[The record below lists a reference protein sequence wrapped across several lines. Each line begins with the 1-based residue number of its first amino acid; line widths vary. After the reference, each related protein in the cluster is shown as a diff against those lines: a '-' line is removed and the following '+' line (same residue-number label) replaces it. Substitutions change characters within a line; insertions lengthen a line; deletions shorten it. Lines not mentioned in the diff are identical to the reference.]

1 MAPSNNGENHN
12 PGNPEEHA
20 LQATFNPGEI
30 ESGLYQSWLDAGY
43 FSALNKDGEND
54 AFCIVIPPPN
64 VTGSLHMGHAFQ
76 HTLMDV
82 LIRYHRMKGEETL
95 WQMGMDHAGIATQ
108 MLVQRQLELEQ
119 IDKHD
124 LGREAFIERVWQW
137 KNSSGGQIAGQLR
150 RLGSSLDWSRER
162 FTMDEGFSAAVQQV
176 FISLHEEGLIY
187 RGKRLVNWDPQLETA
202 ISDLEVISEESQG
215 NMWHFRYPLVD
226 SENYLVVATT
236 RPETML
242 GDTAVAVHPK
252 DARYAHLI
260 GKSVHLPLC
269 ERSIPVIG
277 DPHVDMEFGTGC
289 VKITP
294 AHDFDDYQMGERHK
308 LPLIN
313 IFTST
318 AHISDEAPAVY
329 RGLDRNQ
336 ARKKVLEDLDK
347 LNLLEKTEPHKLMV
361 PRGDRSGAI
370 IEPWLTDQWFV
381 KIQPLA
387 DPAIKAVED
396 GSIEFVPKQYAN
408 TYFSWMRDIKDWC
421 ISRQLWWGHRIPA
434 WYDEQ
439 QNIYVAPTEAEVRNK
454 YDLGDEIKLTQ
465 DQDVLETWFSSSLWS
480 FATLGWPEQ
489 TREMKRFHP
498 TSVLVTGH
506 DIIFFWVARMIMMS
520 LKFTGE
526 VPFHKVYMHG
536 LVKDSDGNK
545 MSKSKGNG
553 IDPLDIID
561 GISTDELVAK
571 RTANLMQPKM
581 AERIEKQT
589 RKEFPEG
596 IPAYGTDAVRFTY
609 CALASTGRDIR
620 WDMNRVEGYR
630 NFCNKLWNASKFVL
644 MNVVDRETDPN
655 ATPTLVDRW
664 IISRTHELIKDATLA
679 IETYRFDLY
688 ANRVYEFAWHEYCDW
703 YVELSKPGLWDDS
716 NSNPDITATRHTLV
730 YVLEV
735 LLRVAH
741 PIIPYITE
749 TLWQRVAP
757 QLGKKGKS
765 IMVEAFPRL
774 EDLPRDEKAEDTVEW
789 LKAMITGLRN
799 IRGEQNIKPKQSVPL
814 LLQGGN
820 EQDRKRLSAA
830 DALFKR
836 LAKVE
841 EITWLSDTEDPPPN
855 AMQIVGDLKV
865 MVPLAGLINAADEI
879 SRLQKECD
887 KLKKELAGVNSKL
900 ANDNFV
906 SKAPDAVVAKE
917 KTRCEETSSTLA
929 LLEKQI
935 KDLAVLVEKAP

>member
-1 MAPSNNGENHN
+1 MASSNNNGTPKTEDQ
-12 PGNPEEHA
+12 A
-20 LQATFNPGEI
+20 LQASFSPQEI

-43 FSALNKDGEND
+43 FSAVDKDPDAE

-82 LIRYHRMKGEETL
+82 LIRYHRMKGEQTL

-108 MLVQRQLELEQ
+108 MLVQRQLEREQ

-124 LGREAFIERVWQW
+124 LGREAFVERVWQW
-137 KNSSGGQIAGQLR
+137 KNTSGGQIAGQLR
-150 RLGSSLDWSRER
+150 RLGNSLDWSRER
-162 FTMDEGFSAAVQQV
+162 FTMDEGFSAAVQKV
-176 FISLHEEGLIY
+176 FISLHDEGLIY

-215 NMWHFRYPLVD
+215 SMWHFKYPIVD
-226 SENYLVVATT
+226 SKDFLVVATT

-252 DARYAHLI
+252 DERYAQLI
-260 GKSVHLPLC
+260 GKFIQLPLC
-269 ERSIPVIG
+269 DRTIPVIG

-313 IFTST
+313 IFTRT
-318 AHISDEAPAVY
+318 AHINDNAPAPY
-329 RGLDRNQ
+329 LGLDRFE
-336 ARKKVLEDLDK
+336 ARKQVLKDLNQ
-347 LNLLEKTEPHKLMV
+347 LGLLEKTEPHKLMV
-361 PRGDRSGAI
+361 PKGDRSGAI

-396 GSIEFVPKQYAN
+396 GRVEFVPKQYTN
-408 TYFSWMRDIKDWC
+408 TYFSWMREIKDWC

-434 WYDEQ
+434 WYDDQ
-439 QNIYVAPTEAEVRNK
+439 QNIYVAPTEVEVRVK
-454 YDLGDEIKLTQ
+454 YDLADEITLTQ

-489 TREMKRFHP
+489 TRELARFHP

-536 LVKDSDGNK
+536 LIKDSDGNK

-561 GISTDELVAK
+561 GISADELVAK
-571 RTANLMQPKM
+571 RTVNLLQPKM

-589 RKEFPEG
+589 RKEFPNG

-644 MNVVDRETDPN
+644 MNVVDKELD
-655 ATPTLVDRW
+655 AKVTPTLVDRW
-664 IISRTHELIKDATLA
+664 IISRAHTLLKDTTRA
-679 IETYRFDLY
+679 IESYRFDLY
-688 ANRVYEFAWHEYCDW
+688 ANLIYEFAWHEYCDW

-716 NSNPDITATRHTLV
+716 NSNPDIAGTRYTLV

-735 LLRVAH
+735 LLRMSH
-741 PIIPYITE
+741 PIVPYITE
-749 TLWQRVAP
+749 TLWQKVAP
-757 QLGKKGKS
+757 ELGKQGKS
-765 IMVEAFPRL
+765 IMVEAFPHL
-774 EDLPRDEKAEDTVEW
+774 EELPRDEEAEDTVEW
-789 LKAMITGLRN
+789 LKEMITGLRN
-799 IRGEQNIKPKQSVPL
+799 IRGEQNIKPKKSVPL
-814 LLQGGN
+814 LLQGGSA
-820 EQDRKRLSAA
+820 QDRKRLKAA

-841 EITWLSDTEDPPPN
+841 EITWLGDTQEPPPN

-865 MVPLAGLINAADEI
+865 MVPLAGLIDVADEL
-879 SRLQKECD
+879 SRLEKECD
-887 KLKKELAGVNSKL
+887 KLIKEQNGVIAKL
-900 ANDNFV
+900 ANEKFV
-906 SKAPDAVVAKE
+906 SKAPPAVVAKE
-917 KTRCEETSSTLA
+917 KARAEEIGTTLS
-929 LLEKQI
+929 LLQNQMES
-935 KDLAVLVEKAP
+935 LKAI